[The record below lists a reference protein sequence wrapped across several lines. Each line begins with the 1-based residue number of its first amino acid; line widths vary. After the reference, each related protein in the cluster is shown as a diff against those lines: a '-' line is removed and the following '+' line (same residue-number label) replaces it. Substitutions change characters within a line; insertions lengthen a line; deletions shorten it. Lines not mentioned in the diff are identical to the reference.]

1 MDISSA
7 EKSPVPRRR
16 DYVAFDLE
24 IARIIPDGVDDWDP
38 YRPFGITCAA
48 TMGKDGVPRLWHGS
62 TPEGGLADRM
72 SAEEVCELVKFLA
85 DQVEAGKTILTW
97 NGAGFDFSVLAE
109 ESGMHEDCRR
119 LASRHVD
126 MMFHFFCL
134 KGFAIGLDK
143 AAKGMA
149 LKGKMPGIDGAL
161 APRLWQEGKRQEVL
175 QYVAQDVISTM
186 GVCKA
191 VESKKMLQWTTSK
204 GTSQILPFTKGWLLV
219 EEAACLPAPDTTW
232 MRNPW
237 PRSKF
242 TGWMEAK
249 KPEPEE
255 EPVPPAEAS
264 GDVPE
269 VPAPPASPA

>member
-7 EKSPVPRRR
+7 EKSPVPPRRR

-24 IARIIPDGVDDWDP
+24 IARIIPDGVDDWDA

-48 TMGKDGVPRLWHGS
+48 TVGKDGVPRLWHGS

-72 SAEEVCELVKFLA
+72 SAEEVCELVTFLA
-85 DQVEAGKTILTW
+85 DEVEAGKTILTW

-109 ESGMHEDCRR
+109 ESGMHEACSR

-161 APRLWQEGKRQEVL
+161 APRLWQEGQRQQVL
-175 QYVAQDVISTM
+175 DYVAQDVISTM

-191 VESKKMLQWTTSK
+191 VERKKLLQWTTSK
-204 GTSQILPFTKGWLLV
+204 GTSQILPFSKGWLLV
-219 EEAACLPAPDTTW
+219 EEAASLPPPDTTW

-242 TGWMEAK
+242 TRWMEAK
-249 KPEPEE
+249 KPEQEAAGDLPE
-255 EPVPPAEAS
+255 PPAA
-264 GDVPE
+264 
-269 VPAPPASPA
+269 PASPAPAA